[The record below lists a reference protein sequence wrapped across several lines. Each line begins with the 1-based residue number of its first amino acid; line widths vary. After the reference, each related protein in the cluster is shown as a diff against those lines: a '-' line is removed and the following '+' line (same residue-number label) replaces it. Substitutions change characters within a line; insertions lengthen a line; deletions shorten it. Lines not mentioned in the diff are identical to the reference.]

1 VTQLERNKGIKL
13 GILISLELALLFLIA
28 ILLRWPGLGEEVLHD
43 ELYSFLAA
51 RGLLEH
57 GDMLIVN
64 SAEPYNR
71 AAIFTRVVAAC
82 MGIFGQT
89 LFVARIPALVAGSIL
104 AGVIFLWLRLN
115 GERVSGWVAGILIA
129 LDPLLIQ
136 LSQVVR
142 FYSFQHLFFIIGS
155 IGVYLFLFYHCPVI
169 VKLIALSI
177 TVIAFLISFNLQ
189 MISVFGFGGIL
200 LFAGVAIYFIK
211 IKNLKRKAQLAIMV
225 STGIVAGIAI
235 VYAIK
240 TDLIVNAI
248 ELMTYADLWAAE
260 SVDNYR
266 FYYSILHSNYQLF
279 WPLFPLFLVFAV
291 IRQPRLTA
299 MCATVFVV
307 GFIGLSLAAWKAERY
322 FAFLLP
328 FFFVVVAIGLV
339 SGTQFLFQYIRS
351 KLFNITLPFISEK
364 FYLTLSL
371 VVTAAIFGFAI
382 SSNYGYLT
390 TARLLT
396 REHVSSFPLMGQRDG
411 KLSWSRAATKLRK
424 IADEVDVIV
433 SSDDLKAI
441 YHLGRADYILSPNSL
456 RTREG
461 ILPEFSPD
469 HRTGARIVASNE
481 AISAIMKCHKSG
493 LFIVQAMSLGQSATS
508 SPRLLATNL
517 VSEKAELIEMPKEW
531 GLIAYRWKTPQNE
544 LDHDCPPKM
553 MEH

>member
-1 VTQLERNKGIKL
+1 VTQSERHTGIKL

-28 ILLRWPGLGEEVLHD
+28 MLLRWPGLGEEVLHD

-57 GDMLIVN
+57 GDLLIVN
-64 SAEPYNR
+64 NAEPYNR

-82 MGIFGQT
+82 MAIFGQT
-89 LFVARIPALVAGSIL
+89 LFVARLPALIAGSIL
-104 AGVIFLWLRLN
+104 AGVVFLWLRLN

-136 LSQVVR
+136 LSQIVR

-155 IGVYLFLFYHCPVI
+155 IGVYLFLFHHCPVT
-169 VKLIALSI
+169 VKLITLSI

-189 MISVFGFGGIL
+189 MISVFGLGGIL
-200 LFAGVAIYFIK
+200 LFAGLAIYYLK
-211 IKNLKRKAQLAIMV
+211 IKHLKRKAQLAIIV
-225 STGIVAGIAI
+225 SAGIIAGIAI
-235 VYAIK
+235 VYAIR
-240 TDLIVNAI
+240 TELVVNAI
-248 ELMTYADLWAAE
+248 KLMNYADLWAAE

-279 WPLFPLFLVFAV
+279 WPLFPLFLLFAV

-299 MCATVFVV
+299 MCATVFLV

-328 FFFVVVAIGLV
+328 FFFIVVAIGLV
-339 SGTQFLFQYIRS
+339 SGLQFLFYYIQS
-351 KLFNITLPFISEK
+351 QLFNITLPFKSEK
-364 FYLTLSL
+364 FYLSLSL
-371 VVTAAIFGFAI
+371 VMTAAIFGFAVL
-382 SSNYGYLT
+382 SNYSYLT

-411 KLSWSRAATKLRK
+411 KLSWSQSAAKLRK
-424 IADEVDVIV
+424 IAGDVDVIV

-441 YHLGRADYILSPNSL
+441 YHLGRADYVLSPNSL
-456 RTREG
+456 RRPEG
-461 ILPEFSPD
+461 ILPEFSLD
-469 HRTGARIVASNE
+469 RRTGARIVASKG

-508 SPRLLATNL
+508 HPRLVATNL
-517 VSEKAELIEMPKEW
+517 VSEKAELIQMPKEW
-531 GLIAYRWKTPQNE
+531 GIIAYRWKTP
-544 LDHDCPPKM
+544 PK
-553 MEH
+553 